1 MTERV
6 NKYKKFIEEKSQTQH
21 GIGTALKSTV
31 SEAKELLKKTWNK
44 IVPVG
49 IRGNTPGGEEF
60 IYYM

>member
-44 IVPVG
+44 IG
-49 IRGNTPGGEEF
+49 IQKGIF
-60 IYYM
+60 SQKKI